1 MMVKWMLV
9 AGWCAGTAL
18 GQAPFDPRL
27 SAHTIIREDVFAG
40 FMANDEA
47 RLARGEKNLELLM
60 AAKRPERPALFA
72 WQGDIAL
79 YRAVTAYE
87 GKREDE
93 FQKQFRMA
101 DDAFAEARRLGPEDV
116 GVAAVSG
123 GGLLLFADRLP
134 EQYRAAAYQ
143 SAYDAYQVLW
153 KTQGANVEHLPLHI
167 KGELLAGMTQMAQRM
182 GRTEEYTQNLERII
196 ALMPDTPYGARAK
209 KWKDDPKLAARTA
222 IGCQSCHEPGRLAAR
237 TAELG
242 K

>member
-1 MMVKWMLV
+1 MMKWMLV
-9 AGWCAGTAL
+9 AGWCAGAAF

-27 SAHTIIREDVFAG
+27 SAHTILREDVFAG

-60 AAKRPERPALFA
+60 AANRPERPALFG
-72 WQGDIAL
+72 WKGDIAL

-93 FQKQFRMA
+93 FKRQLKMA
-101 DDAFAEARRLGPEDV
+101 EDAFTEARRLGPEDT

-134 EQYRAAAYQ
+134 EQYRAMAYQ
-143 SAYDAYQVLW
+143 KAYEAYQVLW
-153 KTQGANVEHLPLHI
+153 KAQGASVEHLPLHI
-167 KGELLAGMTQMAQRM
+167 KGELLAGMTQMAQRT
-182 GRTEEYTQNLERII
+182 GRTGEYKENLDRII
-196 ALMPDTPYGARAK
+196 ALMPDTPYAARAK
-209 KWKDDPKLAARTA
+209 KWKEDPQLAARSA

-237 TAELG
+237 TAALG